1 MPKEHIKGIYLGNST
16 YIDCISAWR
25 AAIST
30 LKYWTQPL
38 FSTDHPSYLNV
49 WNNMREIIFVT
60 THDTTIIIETISFY
74 LIIITQL
81 SPKKIKINKYDSNH
95 WINKP
100 L

>member
-1 MPKEHIKGIYLGNST
+1 
-16 YIDCISAWR
+16 
-25 AAIST
+25 
-30 LKYWTQPL
+30 
-38 FSTDHPSYLNV
+38 
-49 WNNMREIIFVT
+49 MREIIFVT
-60 THDTTIIIETISFY
+60 THDTTVIIETLSFY